1 MRPEG
6 VGSGAAAGSARSA
19 AKSRARCRGGV
30 GISTRPAS
38 QNSAKAGSST
48 PLAARLSRVVS

>member
-19 AKSRARCRGGV
+19 AKSSARRSGGV

-38 QNSAKAGSST
+38 QNSSKAGSST
-48 PLAARLSRVVS
+48 PFSARFSRVVS